1 MIMRENTEA
10 EKKSQLSPSAAAR
23 WIACPGSEYIIPLL
37 PRLPSSE
44 SAQEGTLAHEFAAHA
59 AATVLQE
66 VTGHPGYGS
75 DHVNEPEAAL
85 ATMDITEG
93 AQVYAD
99 AICAQ
104 CGKSFSGDFVWA
116 VEMPVTL
123 DDLTGCRLR
132 GRLDF
137 AAWDDETIVVAD
149 YKFGGEFV
157 PAAGNP
163 QLFCYAMC
171 VANDW
176 LHKHREGFPKRVIIG
191 IIQPRTEIADFSYG
205 ASWAS
210 YEWDDFYEEAK
221 KIRAAAQEATS
232 ADAKTLRK
240 PGKHCRWCAARSV
253 CRAAIGERLLLAAI
267 VAGEAEMA
275 TDATDEQIG
284 VWLDALRGMD
294 TVREDLTRIA
304 KARIAAGATV
314 PGWRIQSRKGKDWG
328 PGIRGA
334 GDVREQAG
342 ALALAIGGSPEDY
355 ITESLKTPAIVGKS
369 VPKEALAPVI
379 VETVSSAL
387 VSAFGGKK

>member
-1 MIMRENTEA
+1 MASMQNS
-10 EKKSQLSPSAAAR
+10 EKNQHKFLSPSAAVR

-44 SAQEGTLAHEFAAHA
+44 AAQEGTLAHEFAAHA
-59 AATVLQE
+59 VATVLQE
-66 VTGHPGYGS
+66 VTGHPGYGGAPLP
-75 DHVNEPEAAL
+75 EPEAAL
-85 ATMDITEG
+85 ATMDITDG

-104 CGKSFSGDFVWA
+104 CGKSFPGDFIWA

-123 DDLTGCRLR
+123 DDGQGCRLR

-137 AAWDDETIVVAD
+137 AAWDDDTIIIAD

-171 VANDW
+171 IADAW
-176 LHKHREGFPKRVIIG
+176 IRKRQKMPSRVVVG
-191 IIQPRTEIADFSYG
+191 IIQPRTEVADFSYG
-205 ASWAS
+205 ASWAT
-210 YEWDDFYEEAK
+210 YEWDDFYSHIGT
-221 KIRAAAQEATS
+221 IREAAQTATA
-232 ADAKTLRK
+232 ADARTLRK
-240 PGKHCRWCAARSV
+240 TGDHCRWCAARSV

-267 VAGEAEMA
+267 AAGEAEMA
-275 TDATDEQIG
+275 ADATDEQVG
-284 VWLDALRGMD
+284 AWLDALRGMD

-334 GDVREQAG
+334 GDVREQAS
-342 ALALAIGGSPEDY
+342 ALALAIGGDAADY
-355 ITESLKTPAIVGKS
+355 IAESLKTPAVVGKS

-387 VSAFGGKK
+387 VSTGGRK